1 MKSLLLMLLLSG
13 CATSTGS
20 NFSATTAS
28 DRLVSVMATD
38 AAAQIKRL
46 YPAQKTKLNVVTTN
60 KFGAALSAE
69 LRKSGFAIAEKDGAS
84 LKYAVDKFDSKVYR
98 TSLSIDKK
106 TLSRAYYDNEKSL
119 FVSDWAVNHGR

>member
-13 CATSTGS
+13 CATSNGS

-28 DRLVSVMATD
+28 DRLIAAMATD

-46 YPAQKTKLNVVTTN
+46 YPAQKTKLSVITTN

-84 LKYAVDKFDSKVYR
+84 LNYAVDKFDSKVYR

-106 TLSRAYYDNEKSL
+106 TLSRAYYDNEKSS
-119 FVSDWAVNHGR
+119 FVSDWAVNNGR